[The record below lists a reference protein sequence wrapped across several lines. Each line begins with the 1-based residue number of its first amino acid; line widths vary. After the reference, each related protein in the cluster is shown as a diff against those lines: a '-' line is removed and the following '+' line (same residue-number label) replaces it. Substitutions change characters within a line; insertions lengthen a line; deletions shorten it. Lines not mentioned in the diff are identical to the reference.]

1 MISVIVPVYNEEPN
15 LVPLHGELLAAL
27 DSTGREY
34 EIIYVDDG
42 SHDGSFERLKALA
55 AACPS
60 VTVVQFRRNFGQ
72 TAALAAGIQTSRGDV
87 LIFLDGDLQNDP
99 ADIPG
104 LLKKL
109 DEGYDVVSGWRHN
122 RQDAALTRK
131 LPSRLANWLISAV
144 TGVHLNDYGCTLKAY
159 RREVLENFRLYG
171 EMHRFIPA
179 YAFWSGA
186 AITEMPVNHR
196 PRRAG
201 KSKVGLS
208 RTFKVLL
215 DLMTV
220 KFLGGFSTKPIYV
233 FGTAGLLSIV
243 GGILAGVI
251 VLYQKLFDGVYAH
264 RNPVLLIAIL
274 LAVVGTQFVMLG
286 LLAELIIRT
295 YHESQ
300 DKPTY
305 VIREILKGRTV
316 SGKPS
321 ARTHR
326 IPSPAGQP

>member
-1 MISVIVPVYNEEPN
+1 
-15 LVPLHGELLAAL
+15 
-27 DSTGREY
+27 
-34 EIIYVDDG
+34 
-42 SHDGSFERLKALA
+42 
-55 AACPS
+55 
-60 VTVVQFRRNFGQ
+60 
-72 TAALAAGIQTSRGDV
+72 
-87 LIFLDGDLQNDP
+87 
-99 ADIPG
+99 
-104 LLKKL
+104 
-109 DEGYDVVSGWRHN
+109 
-122 RQDAALTRK
+122 
-131 LPSRLANWLISAV
+131 
-144 TGVHLNDYGCTLKAY
+144 
-159 RREVLENFRLYG
+159 VLENFRLYG

-251 VLYQKLFDGVYAH
+251 VLYQKLFDDVYAH

-300 DKPTY
+300 NKSTY